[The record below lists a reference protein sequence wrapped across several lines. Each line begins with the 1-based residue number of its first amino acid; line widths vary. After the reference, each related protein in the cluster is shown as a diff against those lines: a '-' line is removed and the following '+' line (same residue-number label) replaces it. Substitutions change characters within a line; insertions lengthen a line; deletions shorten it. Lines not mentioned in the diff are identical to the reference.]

1 MGSIVPIV
9 VEPTR
14 FGERS
19 FDIYS
24 RLLRERIV
32 FLNGP
37 IGDDVAGIVVAQLL
51 FLESEDPTKNVFLYI
66 NSPGGSTTAALGIY
80 DTMQYIRPQVAT
92 VAVGLA
98 ASMGAVL
105 LAGGAPGRR
114 QALRHARIMIHEP
127 SVGGHPGGTATDVD
141 VFVRELLQTRD
152 VLSTLLARHAGKTQ
166 AEVAKAMERDH
177 WMSAEQAV
185 AFGLVDEMVQRRPGS
200 DDAGAVGQG
209 AASGG

>member
-1 MGSIVPIV
+1 MGHIVPIV

-32 FLNGP
+32 FLGGP
-37 IGDDVAGIVVAQLL
+37 ITDDIAGIVVAQLL
-51 FLESEDPTKNVFLYI
+51 FLESEDPEKDVFLYI

-80 DTMQYIRPQVAT
+80 DTMQYIRPAVTT

-105 LAGGAPGRR
+105 LAGGAPKKR
-114 QALRHARIMIHEP
+114 QALQHARIMVHEP
-127 SVGGHPGGTATDVD
+127 SVQTHPGGTATDVD
-141 VFVRELLQTRD
+141 VFVKELLQTRE
-152 VLSTLLARHAGKTQ
+152 VLARLLALHAGKSS
-166 AEVAKAMERDH
+166 AEIAKAMERDH
-177 WMSAEQAV
+177 WMSAEEAM
-185 AFGLVDEMVQRRPGS
+185 AFGLVDQVVDRRPG
-200 DDAGAVGQG
+200 AGGLPPSEQG
-209 AASGG
+209 GVEAR